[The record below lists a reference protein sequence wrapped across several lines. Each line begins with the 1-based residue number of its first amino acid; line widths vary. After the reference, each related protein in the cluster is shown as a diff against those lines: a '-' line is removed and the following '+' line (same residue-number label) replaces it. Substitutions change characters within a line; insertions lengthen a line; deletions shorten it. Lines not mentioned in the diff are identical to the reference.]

1 MGRLEGAGLL
11 NASGL
16 VQQNLLILLQVAF
29 AYLQHLT
36 ESLIESSDFNRR
48 VGLSLLPILRLQG
61 SSVWSGLCLA

>member
-1 MGRLEGAGLL
+1 MGRLEDAGLL

-36 ESLIESSDFNRR
+36 ESLIESPDFH
-48 VGLSLLPILRLQG
+48 
-61 SSVWSGLCLA
+61 